1 MMIDIMSTTAP
12 ITVPTM
18 VAMSADLE
26 SPPPEDPEDVAFE
39 ELSPVYST

>member
-1 MMIDIMSTTAP
+1 MIDIMSASAP
-12 ITVPTM
+12 ITVPTI

-26 SPPPEDPEDVAFE
+26 SPPPEDPEDVPSE